1 MTRLIRIPDQL
12 FARLQAHGKA
22 FVDAEGDVIERLL
35 DFYEAHSGAP
45 DGSKVPGES
54 AEKEGRDPSA
64 RTPRERGATVEI
76 GRHVIQAASV
86 GDLYEQSLKILLD
99 DGCANRLKELV
110 PFKTSGERYLIA
122 ERPVHPNGKPFFNP
136 VRYKSYYMEAHKDYR
151 NAIRHLA
158 KLVETCGL
166 QLRYLG

>member
-1 MTRLIRIPDQL
+1 MTRLVRIPDEL

-22 FVDAEGDVIERLL
+22 FVDTEADVIQRLL
-35 DFYEAHSGAP
+35 DFYEAHSRAS
-45 DGSKVPGES
+45 DGSKVRGES
-54 AEKEGRDPSA
+54 AEQEGRDPGA

-86 GDLYEQSLKILLD
+86 GDLYEQALKVLLD
-99 DGCANRLKELV
+99 NGHANRLNELI

-122 ERPVHPNGKPFFNP
+122 ERPVHPNGKPFFNT
-136 VRYKSYYMEAHKDYR
+136 VRYKGYYMEAHKDYR

-158 KLVETCGL
+158 KLVEKCGL
-166 QLRYLG
+166 RLRYLG